1 MFKQLIF
8 YIALSL
14 GLQGVFA
21 QNILGIDV
29 SHWQG
34 TIDWTLVGND
44 GYVFS
49 WVKATEGMTYTD
61 PKFFT
66 NIEDGIT
73 AGLIMGAYHFARPDN
88 NSAQQDATNFLNNA
102 ADYIGTGFLPPVLDL
117 ENPYSNGQAI
127 LLTEMFTSE
136 ELSLWVQEW
145 MNEVES
151 ETGVVPYLYIN
162 ANYAAYLSSSL
173 NTYGLWFAQ
182 PDQNLDPPSNIGP
195 WEDYGF
201 KQYSWW
207 GDVSGIT
214 GDVDLNVFNG
224 SAEELDV
231 LIGLNNT
238 SEIKEFDKQIKIYP
252 NPTSDWLYLSSDLNI
267 ASAILYDAKGIKQEV
282 FRTNDRI
289 DCATLKSGVYYL
301 KIKNEQGLVFRYK
314 VFRI

>member
-8 YIALSL
+8 YITLSL
-14 GLQGVFA
+14 GLKGVFA
-21 QNILGIDV
+21 QNISGIDV

-61 PKFFT
+61 PNFFT

-173 NTYGLWFAQ
+173 ST
-182 PDQNLDPPSNIGP
+182 
-195 WEDYGF
+195 
-201 KQYSWW
+201 
-207 GDVSGIT
+207 
-214 GDVDLNVFNG
+214 
-224 SAEELDV
+224 
-231 LIGLNNT
+231 
-238 SEIKEFDKQIKIYP
+238 
-252 NPTSDWLYLSSDLNI
+252 
-267 ASAILYDAKGIKQEV
+267 
-282 FRTNDRI
+282 
-289 DCATLKSGVYYL
+289 
-301 KIKNEQGLVFRYK
+301 
-314 VFRI
+314 